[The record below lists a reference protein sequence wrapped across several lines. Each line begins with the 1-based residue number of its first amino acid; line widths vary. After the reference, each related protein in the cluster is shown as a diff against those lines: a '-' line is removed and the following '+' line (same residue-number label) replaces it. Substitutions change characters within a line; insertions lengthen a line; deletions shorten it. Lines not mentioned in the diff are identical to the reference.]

1 MLRAPAPEIYFVT
14 CSEPDATPFLTAL
27 PVSVQERALL
37 VATGDVVRSAEHR
50 TRIPRTFVIGG
61 PSTVEETR
69 RLLAEPGAH
78 RTVVVGPDPWGPV
91 HGKGFVR
98 ARLMA
103 PLVVS
108 SGPVDI
114 IELEAG
120 GESGRIR
127 RGLDRSTLSRWLR
140 RRETALLVQYVLW
153 GSAEQGGRLARPL
166 VAALRGAR
174 TVLVPFR
181 VAATLAVVV
190 PYALKSEFRARR
202 L

>member
-1 MLRAPAPEIYFVT
+1 M
-14 CSEPDATPFLTAL
+14 
-27 PVSVQERALL
+27 
-37 VATGDVVRSAEHR
+37 
-50 TRIPRTFVIGG
+50 
-61 PSTVEETR
+61 
-69 RLLAEPGAH
+69 LAEPGAH

-103 PLVVS
+103 PLVLPDS
-108 SGPVDI
+108 PVDV
-114 IELEAG
+114 IELDAG
-120 GESGRIR
+120 REFGPIR
-127 RGLDRSTLSRWLR
+127 RGLDRMTFSRTWLR
-140 RRETALLVQYVLW
+140 RREAALLVQYVLW